1 MPVSYRQRSRNS
13 ARQSVQ
19 ATVKEGL
26 LRVTLNRPEKHNAL
40 SRKVLN
46 TLRKIFEAHAAD
58 ETLHAAVLSG
68 AGDSKVFVG
77 GTIPAEDHQ
86 PLREQGVSAIF
97 TAEMKLGDILAEIE
111 KVLA

>member
-1 MPVSYRQRSRNS
+1 MSSRQRSRNS
-13 ARQSVQ
+13 ARQTVQ

-40 SRKVLN
+40 SREVLN
-46 TLRKIFEAHAAD
+46 TLREIFEAHAGD
-58 ETLHAAVLSG
+58 EALHAAVLSG

-86 PLREQGVSAIF
+86 PLRDLGSIR
-97 TAEMKLGDILAEIE
+97 TAEMKLEDILAEIE